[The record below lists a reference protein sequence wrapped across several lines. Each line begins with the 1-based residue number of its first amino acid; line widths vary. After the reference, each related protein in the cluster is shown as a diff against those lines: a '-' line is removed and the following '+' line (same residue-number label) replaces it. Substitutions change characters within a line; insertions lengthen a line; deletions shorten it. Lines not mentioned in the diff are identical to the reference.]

1 MMMQMI
7 KKIIVA
13 LGGNAFLKTGQKGT
27 IKQQINTVR
36 ETCKQISRMIQEGYQ
51 VTLTTGNGP
60 QVGAL
65 ALQNEIAKKQ
75 VPPMPLDV
83 LVAESQGLIGYLI
96 QQQLMIE
103 LKRIGLNIPVTT
115 LLTQVLVNKNDP
127 AFKNPTKPIGP
138 YYPKK
143 TSKNMIKEVEG
154 WRRVVPSPKPKSI
167 IEIEEIKTLVKKGV
181 IVIACGGGG
190 IPVVKKKGKLVGV
203 EAVIDK
209 DYASQKLAIQL
220 KAECLI
226 FLTDVKYVYLNY
238 EKKDQKPLR
247 RITLKQAKRYLKEGH
262 FKEGSMKPKIEASLN
277 FLKSGGKKVIITNV
291 SSLKKALKNKSG
303 TIITSH

>member
-143 TSKNMIKEVEG
+143 TSKNMIKEAEG

-247 RITLKQAKRYLKEGH
+247 RITLKQGKRYLKEGH
-262 FKEGSMKPKIEASLN
+262 FKEGSMKPKIEASLD